1 MLHRTGVQHKILHR
15 TNLPQLLVRTNLRVE
30 ASGSVLNDVPSVP
43 EASERNGHGS
53 PQLSHRARTRPSH
66 QFICGEIMFRNWMQL
81 THDAVLLGLESQRV
95 MGLRLMKLSR
105 GGRPAHVEALR
116 MISEKATA
124 LAEAG
129 TTLARGGSAGSVIRR
144 YRSHVRSNKRRLSRS

>member
-1 MLHRTGVQHKILHR
+1 
-15 TNLPQLLVRTNLRVE
+15 
-30 ASGSVLNDVPSVP
+30 
-43 EASERNGHGS
+43 
-53 PQLSHRARTRPSH
+53 
-66 QFICGEIMFRNWMQL
+66 MFRNWMQL

-105 GGRPAHVEALR
+105 GGQPAHAKALR